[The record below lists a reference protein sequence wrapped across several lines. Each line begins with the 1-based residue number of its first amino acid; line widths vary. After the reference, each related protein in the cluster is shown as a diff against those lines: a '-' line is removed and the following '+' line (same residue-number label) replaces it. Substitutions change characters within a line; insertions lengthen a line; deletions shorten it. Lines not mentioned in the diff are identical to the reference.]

1 MDEKTT
7 NLWNSHAVVE
17 KPWGQYT
24 DIYRSPSVVFK
35 KIDIPPG
42 EEISYQYHSSRQEF
56 WYISS
61 GQGFMTVEGSG
72 VEVRA
77 GDCFHIKTGKRHGIE
92 NSGNLQLTIFEIQCG
107 DCREEDIVRLTDK
120 YNRDEK

>member
-1 MDEKTT
+1 MEEKTT
-7 NLWNSHAVVE
+7 LWNGCTVVN

-35 KIDIPPG
+35 KIDISPG
-42 EEISYQYHSSRQEF
+42 EEISYQYHNSRQEF

-72 VEVRA
+72 IDVRA
-77 GDCFHIKTGKRHGIE
+77 GDCFHIKKGERHGIE
-92 NSGNLQLTIFEIQCG
+92 NSGNFQLTIFEIQCG
-107 DCREEDIVRLTDK
+107 DCREEDIVRLIDK